1 MKLQVIGD
9 YIFEFFVVSILLIL
23 SFILV
28 IPFVPMMVGVTGYF
42 EKDIDSRRFKD
53 IFTTIKKNLKIV
65 VLYTIFQMTILVV
78 STLNIFYFNT
88 HLENMNAVILIL
100 SYVGLFIGL
109 FYLVTAPII
118 IVHMNVTFR
127 QLLFNSLMLLFGNIK
142 NTLLTLLLVIFIVLL
157 VLYFP
162 YVVFALFYFVAF
174 LSQKWMRENFYRLKA
189 RVLGISFEELMK
201 QGTEDEFL
209 KELNEQ

>member
-9 YIFEFFVVSILLIL
+9 YLFEFFVVSILLIA

-28 IPFVPMMVGVTGYF
+28 IPFVPMIVGVAGYF
-42 EKDIDSRRFKD
+42 EKNIDSRRFKD
-53 IFTTIKKNLKIV
+53 IFTTIKKNLKII
-65 VLYTIFQMTILVV
+65 VLYTIFQITILVV
-78 STLNIFYFNT
+78 SALNIFYFNT

-100 SYVGLFIGL
+100 SYVSLFIGL

-142 NTLLTLLLVIFIVLL
+142 NTSLTLLLIILIVLL

-162 YVVFALFYFVAF
+162 YVVFALFYLVAL
-174 LSQKWMRENFYRLKA
+174 LSQKWMRQNFFRLKA

-209 KELNEQ
+209 KEFNEQ